1 MDINYLM
8 KQAKQMQNQ
17 IGKMEAEI
25 NANEYSGT
33 AGGDAVKVT
42 VKGNMELTSI
52 SIDEDL
58 LEKDNREMLE
68 DLVLVAVN
76 SAIQAAI
83 EDKNEKMGSLTQ
95 GVKFPGLF

>member
-17 IGKMEAEI
+17 ISKLELEI
-25 NANEYSGT
+25 NETEYTGT
-33 AGGDAVKVT
+33 AGGEGVKVT
-42 VKGNMELTSI
+42 VKGNMEVTSI

-58 LEKDNREMLE
+58 MDKDNHEMLQ

-76 SAIQAAI
+76 AAIQAAVA
-83 EDKNEKMGSLTQ
+83 DKSEKMGALTQ
-95 GVKFPGLF
+95 GVKFPGMF